1 MSEPR
6 ILLGCVEQ
14 AVTGGLDPLVPPI
27 SVSRNGTLAKWRD
40 KIQLLDLRVNDP
52 GLARFRPAFEETI
65 EKARS
70 LGLETIITLPEYN
83 PEFLEPPPPKPED
96 PKPPKATRPAKESKE
111 AREAR
116 HAREREAVIE
126 ARQLRPYGK
135 PVPVVPVVWFKPC
148 YLAVPRTLPEPD
160 TFQTL
165 TVDDCAPIIDLAGR
179 FGLRHVVVPVSEP
192 GLFLDPA
199 AVDEL
204 RAKVKALASLAK
216 AAKVR
221 LHLRTGGLSLDV
233 FKRLQREIGCG
244 LAFNAGTADLER
256 LNLAETYTAFR
267 DHIEI
272 VYLHQVLPGID
283 KWKGRREAIAAGI
296 KQYRQALA
304 EFKAAGPGA
313 AERRGKG
320 TPLGALLR
328 AWHAYQDACKNPNA
342 HLGLFQNGEI
352 NLRPLLRCI
361 KEDLDAG
368 HERLIVLET
377 VPNMKNAEVL
387 ERHLVPEAF
396 TGSL

>member
-6 ILLGCVEQ
+6 ILLGYVEQ
-14 AVTGGLDPLVPPI
+14 AVAGGVDPLVPAV
-27 SVSRNGTLAKWRD
+27 SVSRNGSLAKWRD

-52 GLARFRPAFEETI
+52 GLARYRPAFEETL
-65 EKARS
+65 EKART
-70 LGLETIITLPEYN
+70 LGLETILTLPEYV
-83 PEFLEPPPPKPED
+83 PEFLEPPPPKAEE
-96 PKPPKATRPAKESKE
+96 PKPAKEVRPAKESKE

-116 HAREREAVIE
+116 HAREREAAIE
-126 ARQLRPYGK
+126 ARKLRPYGK
-135 PVPVVPVVWFKPC
+135 PIPVVPVAWFKPC

-165 TVDDCAPIIDLAGR
+165 SVDDCAPIIELAGT

-199 AVDEL
+199 ASDEL
-204 RAKVKALASLAK
+204 RTKLKDLAPLAR
-216 AAKVR
+216 AANVR
-221 LHLRTGGLSLDV
+221 LHLRTGGLRLDF
-233 FKRLQREIGCG
+233 FKRLHREIGCG
-244 LAFNAGTADLER
+244 LAFNVGTADLER
-256 LNLAETYTAFR
+256 LNLTETYAAYR

-272 VYLHQVLPGID
+272 LYLHQVLPGID
-283 KWKGRREAIAAGI
+283 KWKGWREAMAASI
-296 KQYRQALA
+296 KKYRAALA
-304 EFKAAGPGA
+304 DYKAAGPA
-313 AERRGKG
+313 AADVRGKG
-320 TPLGALLR
+320 TPLGTLLR
-328 AWHAYQDACKNPNA
+328 TWHEYTDACKNPNA

-352 NLRPLLRCI
+352 NLRPILRCI